1 MAVAYSEISRVLDG
15 ARRRQGWV
23 VLGTA
28 LGWGSAA
35 ALVAVLAG
43 VCALGAG
50 WTRSPVRQV
59 TLAAA
64 AIAVVTALA
73 WAAVALMRRAS
84 TPAAVARTVG
94 RAAPELRGDLLSSVE
109 LEDEYEE
116 VRSSGRFSVAMV
128 DAHISHTAA
137 RARGL
142 DLSRVISSRPARH
155 ALFAALGAFA
165 LHLLALAVA
174 PRATA
179 SGWQRLAGGG
189 PAASV
194 RRAEPITGDVELTY
208 VYPAYMGR
216 PARTI
221 SGTGGEVNAPKGTE
235 VRLVTRADRPVEAA
249 EIAIEMGSAG
259 GPGASA
265 ERAVRP
271 STPGP
276 EHGAKG
282 AQPGPYAQDER
293 TKPPAAGS
301 PPSVRPERSAA
312 ESKGGG
318 ANPERP
324 TVKTIALT
332 VKNARDLSGTFL
344 VEEGGSYRFRFTH
357 GKKLLAEGPATPI
370 VVEADAFPEVR
381 VTAPADEVEVA
392 ANATVNVEWTAS
404 DDVGLRDLSL
414 VVKPPGGEEK
424 RTVLRQ
430 FDATRRESGSYALAL
445 PGYRLAEGERLLFWL
460 EVTDGDTVSGP
471 KR

>member
-28 LGWGSAA
+28 LGWGAAA

-50 WTRSPVRQV
+50 WARSPVRQA

-64 AIAVVTALA
+64 AIAVVSALA

-116 VRSSGRFSVAMV
+116 VRESGRFSIALV

-142 DLSRVISSRPARH
+142 DLSRVISSRPARR
-155 ALFAALGAFA
+155 ALYAAVGAVA
-165 LHLLALAVA
+165 LHLVALAVA

-179 SGWQRLAGGG
+179 TGWQRLAGGG

-216 PARTI
+216 PSRTI

-259 GPGASA
+259 LPPATEA
-265 ERAVRP
+265 RAVRP

-276 EHGAKG
+276 DHGANG
-282 AQPGPYAQDER
+282 AQAGPSAQDER
-293 TKPPAAGS
+293 TRKDALASPSQDERSKPPAAAS
-301 PPSVRPERSAA
+301 PPSVRPERGAA
-312 ESKGGG
+312 ESKG
-318 ANPERP
+318 ERP

-344 VEEGGSYRFRFTH
+344 
-357 GKKLLAEGPATPI
+357 
-370 VVEADAFPEVR
+370 
-381 VTAPADEVEVA
+381 
-392 ANATVNVEWTAS
+392 
-404 DDVGLRDLSL
+404 
-414 VVKPPGGEEK
+414 
-424 RTVLRQ
+424 
-430 FDATRRESGSYALAL
+430 
-445 PGYRLAEGERLLFWL
+445 
-460 EVTDGDTVSGP
+460 
-471 KR
+471 

>member
-28 LGWGSAA
+28 LGWGAAA

-50 WTRSPVRQV
+50 WARSPVRQA

-64 AIAVVTALA
+64 AIAVVSALA

-116 VRSSGRFSVAMV
+116 VRESGRFSIALV

-142 DLSRVISSRPARH
+142 DLSRVISSRPARR
-155 ALFAALGAFA
+155 ALYAAVGAVA
-165 LHLLALAVA
+165 LHLVALAVA

-179 SGWQRLAGGG
+179 TGWQRLAGGG
-189 PAASV
+189 PAVPV

-216 PARTI
+216 SPRTI

-259 GPGASA
+259 EA
-265 ERAVRP
+265 RAVRP

-276 EHGAKG
+276 EHGANG
-282 AQPGPYAQDER
+282 VQAGPSAQDER
-293 TKPPAAGS
+293 TGKSGQEERTGKSAQEERTKKDAVAPH
-301 PPSVRPERSAA
+301 SVRPERSAA
-312 ESKGGG
+312 ESKGEG
-318 ANPERP
+318 AHPERP

-332 VKNARDLSGTFL
+332 VKNARDLS
-344 VEEGGSYRFRFTH
+344 
-357 GKKLLAEGPATPI
+357 
-370 VVEADAFPEVR
+370 
-381 VTAPADEVEVA
+381 
-392 ANATVNVEWTAS
+392 
-404 DDVGLRDLSL
+404 
-414 VVKPPGGEEK
+414 
-424 RTVLRQ
+424 
-430 FDATRRESGSYALAL
+430 
-445 PGYRLAEGERLLFWL
+445 
-460 EVTDGDTVSGP
+460 
-471 KR
+471 